1 MTHLADLTSQVV
13 LRLREH
19 FQIEGELPPPCPA
32 SLVGWLRLNI
42 AINALRAALPP
53 AVDFTSRD
61 WQEITQH
68 EVVERLRTITGD
80 LSRQFATWN
89 LKGRPGGIAAI
100 PPVPQQAFIGLCWA
114 ADRLR
119 GIEQAAPAPAAPATA
134 ADDEPNDLLDEIC
147 DSLRSPDHRCIVSK
161 LWNRKRPTRWED
173 LAQECGTS
181 TNDSAVKKALQRL
194 DENLAP
200 FADRGVCLDNNQG
213 TKRVRIV
220 HP

>member
-19 FQIEGELPPPCPA
+19 FQIEGEPPPPCPA

-42 AINALRAALPP
+42 AINTLRAALPP
-53 AVDFTSRD
+53 AGDFTSRD

-100 PPVPQQAFIGLCWA
+100 PPIPQQAFISLCWA
-114 ADRLR
+114 TERLR
-119 GIEQAAPAPAAPATA
+119 AMEKTAPAPAAPVKPRGRPKGTTRDWKALVEQFEREQFESRITA
-134 ADDEPNDLLDEIC
+134 AEFCRREGLTE
-147 DSLRSPDHRCIVSK
+147 STFSGHRKGYRSVNS
-161 LWNRKRPTRWED
+161 
-173 LAQECGTS
+173 
-181 TNDSAVKKALQRL
+181 
-194 DENLAP
+194 ENSP
-200 FADRGVCLDNNQG
+200 G
-213 TKRVRIV
+213 
-220 HP
+220 